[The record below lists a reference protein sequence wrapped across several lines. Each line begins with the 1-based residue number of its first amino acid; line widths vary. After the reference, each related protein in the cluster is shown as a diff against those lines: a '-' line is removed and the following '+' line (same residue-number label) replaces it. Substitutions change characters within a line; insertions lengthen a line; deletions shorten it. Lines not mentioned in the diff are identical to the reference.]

1 MSRKVQKSTHTIT
14 ILKLLLEGK
23 KLSSNDMFISNANQ
37 YFVHIKNQGIEL
49 VEEWKPNLTNDGRH
63 KERRLLKSIE
73 NIKRAKAY
81 LQILLGK

>member
-49 VEEWKPNLTNDGRH
+49 VEEWKLNLTNDGRH